1 MENTIENFPDLQN
14 MMLDIWLMIPSKI
27 REQVKAPPK
36 PIFPHCSL
44 RLGSRG
50 VPKSLD
56 KNTDIL
62 NRICNHYDSIVPV
75 MKNNQ
80 EVVVLAN
87 EDSRTT
93 LDKMYDGIFSTNES

>member
-1 MENTIENFPDLQN
+1 
-14 MMLDIWLMIPSKI
+14 MMLDIWLMIPSKN

-56 KNTDIL
+56 KNTVL
-62 NRICNHYDSIVPV
+62 SGEGSNH
-75 MKNNQ
+75 
-80 EVVVLAN
+80 
-87 EDSRTT
+87 
-93 LDKMYDGIFSTNES
+93 